1 MTRVHILFQD
11 SVNGTV
17 TMGRVSGLNP
27 FTNYTCT
34 VHAVTVSNGPMSNPV
49 TVTTSQARM
58 IPNHAMK

>member
-1 MTRVHILFQD
+1 MSFQA

-58 IPNHAMK
+58 IPDHAMK